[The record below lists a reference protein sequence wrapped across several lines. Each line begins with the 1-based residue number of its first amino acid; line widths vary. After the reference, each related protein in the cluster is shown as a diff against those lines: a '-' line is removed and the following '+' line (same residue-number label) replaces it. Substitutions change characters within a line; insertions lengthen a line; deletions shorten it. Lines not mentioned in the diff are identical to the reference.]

1 VEGGWSNPAAFLVHP
16 DYRRVVRLKP
26 REGRGNNRSVMPF
39 DVLGRTRATLVGAE
53 SGIGGARA
61 IARRGPGSRGLGNL
75 GKPYRAWARSL

>member
-1 VEGGWSNPAAFLVHP
+1 MKQFRSILVNP

-53 SGIGGARA
+53 SGMSWAWATVAG
-61 IARRGPGSRGLGNL
+61 GPGSRGLGNL
-75 GKPYRAWARSL
+75 AKPYRAWARSL

>member
-1 VEGGWSNPAAFLVHP
+1 MKAGFSLVNP

-53 SGIGGARA
+53 SGMSWGEKQFSAWRTWAGR
-61 IARRGPGSRGLGNL
+61 PG
-75 GKPYRAWARSL
+75 